1 MDFLIGIGIVAL
13 VLLSLFIVL
22 IVLMQRPSANAG
34 MGSSLGGGAAEQ
46 AFGAET
52 GNILT
57 RATIWGTIGFFVLA
71 FSLYLGTQKK
81 IKSEANAQNEVIP
94 EEATPPT
101 PTPETVTSPP
111 ATSTTS
117 ATAGTSPSGN

>member
-1 MDFLIGIGIVAL
+1 MDFLLGIGIVAL
-13 VLLSLFIVL
+13 VLLSLFIIL

-57 RATIWGTIGFFVLA
+57 RSTIWATIGFFVVS
-71 FSLYLGTQKK
+71 FSLYLGTQKEINSK
-81 IKSEANAQNEVIP
+81 AEAQQEILP
-94 EEATPPT
+94 EDTTPPT
-101 PTPETVTSPP
+101 PETLTSPP
-111 ATSTTS
+111 ATANTS
-117 ATAGTSPSGN
+117 ATNGTSPAGE

>member
-13 VLLSLFIVL
+13 VLLSFFIVL

-57 RATIWGTIGFFVLA
+57 RATIWATIGFFLIA
-71 FSLYLGTQKK
+71 FTLYLGTQKQINSK
-81 IKSEANAQNEVIP
+81 EDAQNEVIP
-94 EEATPPT
+94 EDTTPPT
-101 PTPETVTSPP
+101 PEVISSPP
-111 ATSTTS
+111 ATSSTS
-117 ATAGTSPSGN
+117 ATAGTSPTGQ

>member
-1 MDFLIGIGIVAL
+1 MDFLIGTGIVAL

-22 IVLMQRPSANAG
+22 IILMQRPSANAG

-57 RATIWGTIGFFVLA
+57 KATVWATIGFFVVS
-71 FSLYLGTQKK
+71 FSLYLGTQKQINSK
-81 IKSEANAQNEVIP
+81 KEAQQEIIP
-94 EEATPPT
+94 EDATPPT
-101 PTPETVTSPP
+101 PETISTPP
-111 ATSTTS
+111 ATSNTS
-117 ATAGTSPSGN
+117 ATAGTSPSGQ

>member
-1 MDFLIGIGIVAL
+1 MEFLIGIGIVAL
-13 VLLSLFIVL
+13 LLLSLFIIL

-57 RATIWGTIGFFVLA
+57 RSTVWATIGFFVVS
-71 FSLYLGTQKK
+71 FSLYLGTQKEINSK
-81 IKSEANAQNEVIP
+81 AEAQQEILP
-94 EEATPPT
+94 EETTPPS
-101 PTPETVTSPP
+101 PETLSSPP
-111 ATSTTS
+111 ATANTS
-117 ATAGTSPSGN
+117 ITNGTSPAGE